1 MGYVSGV
8 HHELTELAEE
18 FGVAT
23 EFWDWRGERNLIAE
37 DTLRAVLGALG
48 VDVTDATSAREA
60 LRHRRDDGWRR
71 VVPTY
76 VTARAGRPATVELHV
91 PDGVT
96 PVIELELEDG
106 SRQALLAEPLLE
118 PGPRT
123 IDGTTVRAFGVALG
137 GDLPPGYHRLHAAV
151 GDADHVGEVLV
162 APAFL
167 GMPERVGRRRGWGLA
182 AQLYSVRSHSS
193 WGVGDL
199 ADLSDLA
206 AWAGGRHDA
215 SFVLINPLHAAEPV
229 PPLDPSP
236 YLPTSRRFA
245 NPLYLRVE
253 GVAEYATLD
262 AADRAAVAGLRAG
275 TDNASDQIDR
285 DTSWQAKRAALEIV
299 HRAGRSAGRQLAFE
313 AYCRREGV
321 ALDRFAAWCALVE
334 EHGADWHRWPE
345 PLRHPDSDA
354 VADFAARHR
363 DTLDF
368 HRWLQWQLDEQLESA
383 HATARRCGMAL
394 GVMHDLAVGVST
406 VGADSWSYQDEL
418 ARGISVGAPPDAYA
432 QTGQD
437 WEQPPWRPD
446 RLAALGYAPIREQFR
461 SVLRHAG
468 GIRVDHILGLF
479 RLWWI
484 PQGADATAGTYVHY
498 DHDAFVATLMIE
510 AQRAGAV
517 VVGEDLG
524 TVEPWVRDYLA
535 ERGVLGT
542 SVLWFERDWE
552 GDGEPTPPEQWRA
565 YCLASVTTHD
575 LPPTPAYLAGD
586 HVRLRHE
593 LGLLTR
599 PLDEELAADRADQ
612 QAWLDL
618 LRDRGELAPDAD
630 EAATVEALHRALLDS
645 PARLRCVALTD
656 AVGERRTQNQ
666 PGTRDGYP
674 NWRIPLGGPD
684 GEPVF
689 LEDVFSSDRAA
700 ALVDLMREPPPVS
713 EAAAEP
719 SR

>member
-1 MGYVSGV
+1 V
-8 HHELTELAEE
+8 
-18 FGVAT
+18 
-23 EFWDWRGERNLIAE
+23 
-37 DTLRAVLGALG
+37 VL
-48 VDVTDATSAREA
+48 D
-60 LRHRRDDGWRR
+60 
-71 VVPTY
+71 
-76 VTARAGRPATVELHV
+76 
-91 PDGVT
+91 
-96 PVIELELEDG
+96 LEDG
-106 SRQALLAEPLLE
+106 SRRELSAEPLLE
-118 PGPRT
+118 PAPRR
-123 IDGTTVRAFGVALG
+123 IDGRTVRAVGVHLG
-137 GDLPPGYHRLHAAV
+137 SELPAGYHRLRAV
-151 GDADHVGEVLV
+151 VSGATNRTTEHVCEVLV
-162 APAFL
+162 APEFL
-167 GMPERVGRRRGWGLA
+167 GMPTQFGRRRGWGLA
-182 AQLYSVRSHSS
+182 AQLYSVRSHDS

-199 ADLSDLA
+199 ADLA
-206 AWAGGRHDA
+206 AWAGGKHDA
-215 SFVLINPLHAAEPV
+215 SFVLVNPLHAAEPV

-253 GVAEYATLD
+253 RIVEYALLSET
-262 AADRAAVAGLRAG
+262 DRAEITRLSARP
-275 TDNASDQIDR
+275 DNASEQIDR
-285 DTSWQAKRAALEIV
+285 DTSWAAKRAALAIV
-299 HRAGRSAGRQLAFE
+299 HRAGRTPGRDLAFA

-334 EHGADWHRWPE
+334 EHGPEWHDWPE
-345 PLRHPDSDA
+345 PLRHPDGDA
-354 VADFAARHR
+354 VAAFAAGHG
-363 DTLDF
+363 TGLDF
-368 HRWLQWQLDEQLESA
+368 YRWLQWQLDEQLELA
-383 HATARRCGMAL
+383 QNTARRCGMPL
-394 GVMHDLAVGVST
+394 GVMHDLAVGVSSI
-406 VGADSWSYQDEL
+406 GADSWSYQDEL

-484 PQGADATAGTYVHY
+484 PAGANATEGTYVHY

-510 AQRAGAV
+510 ATRAGAV
-517 VVGEDLG
+517 VIGEDLG
-524 TVEPWVRDYLA
+524 TVEPWVRDYLR

-552 GDGEPTPPEQWRA
+552 GDGEPTPPEQWRE

-575 LPPTPAYLAGD
+575 LPPTPAYLAGG

-599 PLDEELAADRADQ
+599 PLEEELAADRADQ
-612 QAWLDL
+612 EAWLAV
-618 LRDRGELAPDAD
+618 LRKRGQLAADAD
-630 EAATVEALHRALLDS
+630 EEATIEALHRALLDS
-645 PARLRCVALTD
+645 PARLLSLALTD

-684 GEPVF
+684 AQPVF
-689 LEDVFSSDRAA
+689 LEDVFTSDRAA
-700 ALVDLMREPPPVS
+700 ALADLLREPS
-713 EAAAEP
+713 
-719 SR
+719 